1 MMYQL
6 LKLDDKEIVEM
17 VFFPVINEACQVLS
31 EGIANKA
38 SDLDIASIFGMGFP
52 PYRCFLSLWKMQI
65 RFNLSDNDWTLNSMY
80 KLPDNNSW
88 TLNNIVC
95 FWQQQLN
102 FENSDKLLNWL
113 CNQGWH
119 RVLGR
124 FHRRKAHSRKAIRV
138 GDEAWPVVQALLIP
152 VRKGSRR
159 CSSGEN
165 RLTSLLIPFSF
176 FGHQQINSAKFRTC
190 FPNAF
195 VLKKNEFDLQSSTV
209 KNNAKARMW
218 VWSYCHHVFS
228 SRDWWRTVIMKPQS
242 EFQTSLAAVKCGAK
256 RVRRLNNS
264 IQCVLSKK

>member
-159 CSSGEN
+159 CSSGEKEWLLCLSHFRSSDIN
-165 RLTSLLIPFSF
+165 KSILQSFAHVFRMLLFWKRMNLICRAPPRRTMPRPGCESDLTAIM
-176 FGHQQINSAKFRTC
+176 C
-190 FPNAF
+190 FPA
-195 VLKKNEFDLQSSTV
+195 EIDEEQ
-209 KNNAKARMW
+209 
-218 VWSYCHHVFS
+218 
-228 SRDWWRTVIMKPQS
+228 
-242 EFQTSLAAVKCGAK
+242 
-256 RVRRLNNS
+256 
-264 IQCVLSKK
+264 